1 MIDLSITNDPEWI
14 KQREALW
21 KPIGVDF
28 KKDFRKKEVDK
39 IHRYFMTALCWRGRG

>member
-21 KPIGVDF
+21 KPIGADF
-28 KKDFRKKEVDK
+28 KKK
-39 IHRYFMTALCWRGRG
+39 ILERRRWIKFIVIL